1 MSTAFARTAETRAG
15 WLLSGPAL
23 TAIFVFFCLPA
34 GAAVLLSLTDFDIYA
49 LADWRNLRF
58 IGLGNYTA
66 LFANPLFWQAL
77 RTTLLYVVIGTP
89 LVLTLSLGAAMLVN
103 SRSLAFRGV
112 WRAAFF
118 APYVTT
124 LVATAV
130 VWKYLLHT
138 RYGMINYA
146 LGALGIPPV
155 DWLGDPSAAVPA
167 IMLFVAW
174 KSFGYNMVI
183 FLAALQVVPRELEE
197 AALIDGAGFWMRLR
211 HVTLPAIAPTVL
223 LVGIMTVSQMF
234 QLFTEPYVMT
244 QGGPAQATITLPYFM
259 YEEGFRWWS
268 LGSGASV
275 AVVLFVFILA
285 VTAVQYRFA
294 ERRGVV

>member
-1 MSTAFARTAETRAG
+1 MSAAVHRQAEARAG

-23 TAIFVFFCLPA
+23 VAIFVFFCLPA

-49 LADWRNLRF
+49 LANWNNLRF
-58 IGLGNYTA
+58 VGLGNYAA
-66 LFANPLFWQAL
+66 LFTNPLFWQAL
-77 RTTLLYVVIGTP
+77 KTTLLYVIIGTP
-89 LVLTLSLGAAMLVN
+89 LILTLSLGAAMLVN
-103 SRSLAFRGV
+103 ARSLALRGL

-138 RYGMINYA
+138 RYGMINFA
-146 LGALGIPPV
+146 LGKLGLPAV
-155 DWLGDPSAAVPA
+155 DWLGEPSAAVPA

-183 FLAALQVVPRELEE
+183 FLAALQTVPRELEE
-197 AALIDGAGFWMRLR
+197 AALIDGAGFLARLR
-211 HVTLPAIAPTVL
+211 HVTLPAIGPTVL
-223 LVGIMTVSQMF
+223 LVAIMTVSAMF

-275 AVVLFVFILA
+275 AVVLFLFILA
-285 VTAVQYRFA
+285 VTAVQYRVA
-294 ERRGVV
+294 EKRGVV

>member
-1 MSTAFARTAETRAG
+1 MSALAFRKAEARAG

-23 TAIFVFFCLPA
+23 TAIFLFFCLPA
-34 GAAVLLSLTDFDIYA
+34 AAAVLLSLTDFDIYA
-49 LADWRNLRF
+49 LASWTNLRF
-58 IGLGNYTA
+58 IGLGNYSA
-66 LFANPLFWQAL
+66 LLANPLFWQAL
-77 RTTLLYVVIGTP
+77 KTTLLYVVIGTP
-89 LVLTLSLGAAMLVN
+89 LVLVLSLGAAMLVN

-146 LGALGIPPV
+146 LGALGLPAI
-155 DWLGDPSAAVPA
+155 DWLGTPSAAVPA

-183 FLAALQVVPRELEE
+183 FLAALQTVPRELEE
-197 AALIDGAGFWMRLR
+197 AALIDGAGFGMRLR

-244 QGGPAQATITLPYFM
+244 QGGPAQSTITLPYFM

-275 AVVLFVFILA
+275 AVVLFLFILA

-294 ERRGVV
+294 EKRGVV